1 MLVSEKSREIVQAI
15 KLRKNLMLYLGK
27 MSISKKKNKVSK
39 KGMMCK

>member
-27 MSISKKKNKVSK
+27 MSILRKKQSIKE
-39 KGMMCK
+39 GMM